1 MDKSK
6 KVKLSQL
13 NPYIETQNLEA
24 LAKETGNIYESL
36 YMISKRANQISKELK
51 EELHSKLKDFE
62 SHDSLEEINEN
73 REQIEISRFYERL
86 PHATII
92 ATNDFVEKNIYVRNR
107 AEDVVEEEA

>member
-13 NPYIETQNLEA
+13 NPYIETQNLA
-24 LAKETGNIYESL
+24 SLAERTGNVYKSL
-36 YMISKRANQISKELK
+36 YIISRRSNQIGKELK

-86 PHATII
+86 PHPTII
-92 ATNDFVEKNIYVRNR
+92 ATTEFVDDAIYYRDNTD
-107 AEDVVEEEA
+107 EN